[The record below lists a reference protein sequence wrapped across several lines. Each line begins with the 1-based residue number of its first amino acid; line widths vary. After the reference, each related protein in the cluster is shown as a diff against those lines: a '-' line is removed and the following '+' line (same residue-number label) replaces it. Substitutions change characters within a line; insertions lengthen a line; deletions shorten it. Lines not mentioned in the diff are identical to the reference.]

1 MTEDKPADQ
10 ATPDEPVAVETAPV
24 ETKPEGPVAEAV
36 PVEAKPE
43 EPAAEAKP
51 EGPAEVKPEEPVGE
65 AKPEEPV
72 AEAAPAEPSTSPSNL
87 GIWAFVLA
95 LLGLVGLL
103 PIIGSVLGFVLGRVA
118 VRQSDSRRLRGGR
131 GLAVAAVTISIVTL
145 AVIVLSVAAY
155 ALIVAYLEI

>member
-10 ATPDEPVAVETAPV
+10 ATPDEPVAVET
-24 ETKPEGPVAEAV
+24 T
-36 PVEAKPE
+36 PE
-43 EPAAEAKP
+43 EPAAE
-51 EGPAEVKPEEPVGE
+51 ET
-65 AKPEEPV
+65 
-72 AEAAPAEPSTSPSNL
+72 APAEAEAPSTEGAAPSESAVKTEGVVRTEPSTRPGNL

-95 LLGLVGLL
+95 MLGVVGLL
-103 PIIGSVLGFVLGRVA
+103 PIVGSVLGFVLGRVA

-131 GLAVAAVTISIVTL
+131 GLAVAAVTISIITL

>member
-1 MTEDKPADQ
+1 MTEGKAEGQAADESAVEVTPAEP
-10 ATPDEPVAVETAPV
+10 APVATAPAETAPA
-24 ETKPEGPVAEAV
+24 ET
-36 PVEAKPE
+36 
-43 EPAAEAKP
+43 
-51 EGPAEVKPEEPVGE
+51 
-65 AKPEEPV
+65 
-72 AEAAPAEPSTSPSNL
+72 APAETDASSSEGTAAPESAVPTAPETRPSNL

-103 PIIGSVLGFVLGRVA
+103 PIIGSVLGFILGRVA

-131 GLAVAAVTISIVTL
+131 GLAIAAVTISVVTL